1 MAAFQYKAKNRAGEL
16 VAGNVT
22 AADRRSALAE
32 LGRLG
37 YFPLTVEV
45 TEEKSGL
52 HQRGW
57 KQRVTRRDILL
68 FTQQLASLL
77 RSGMALSQ
85 ALEVLERRAQK
96 KAWQA
101 VLTVIR
107 NDIVQGET
115 LSGALRKHPKLF
127 SDFHVNL
134 VKAGEASG
142 ALDEVLVRLIQ
153 HYERSS
159 EARDKI
165 TGALIYPA
173 IIITVGIGTVIFFM
187 YVMVPRF
194 ATMFREMGRTMPLPT
209 RILIGVS
216 ESVTRYGWLALV
228 ALVVAVIIYRQQSRS
243 PSGRLAIDGWKL
255 RLPVMGNII
264 MAGALAQFARTL
276 ATLLENGVP
285 VLGALQIVE
294 ETMTNKVI
302 AAELREARA
311 RVTDGTSISQPLAK
325 GKIFPPM
332 LLDMLAVGEESGQVV
347 PSLKNIA
354 EMYDQELTRQLRVF
368 TTLLEPLI
376 ILLMAV
382 GVGSV
387 VVSILLAVFD
397 LSNGIGK

>member
-1 MAAFQYKAKNRAGEL
+1 MAAFLYKAKNRVGEL
-16 VAGNVT
+16 VTGNVT

-45 TEEKSGL
+45 TEEKAPAGS
-52 HQRGW
+52 RSW
-57 KQRVTRRDILL
+57 RQRVTRRDIML

-142 ALDEVLVRLIQ
+142 ALDEVLTRLIQ

-159 EARDKI
+159 EARDKVV
-165 TGALIYPA
+165 GALIYPA

-194 ATMFREMGRTMPLPT
+194 AAMFREMGRTMPLPT

-216 ESVTRYGWLALV
+216 ENVTRYGWIALV
-228 ALVVAVIIYRQQSRS
+228 ALVVAVIIYRQRVRS

-255 RLPVMGNII
+255 RLPVIGNII
-264 MAGALAQFARTL
+264 MSGALAQFARTL
-276 ATLLENGVP
+276 TTLLENGVP

-354 EMYDQELTRQLRVF
+354 EMYDQDLTRQLRVF
-368 TTLLEPLI
+368 TTLLEPVI

>member
-1 MAAFQYKAKNRAGEL
+1 MAAFLYRAKNRVGEL
-16 VAGNVT
+16 VTGNVT

-45 TEEKSGL
+45 TEEKAPAGS
-52 HQRGW
+52 RSW
-57 KQRVTRRDILL
+57 RQRVTRRDIML

-209 RILIGVS
+209 RVLIGVS
-216 ESVTRYGWLALV
+216 ETVTRYGWIALV
-228 ALVVAVIIYRQQSRS
+228 AVVAAVIIYRQQVRTSR
-243 PSGRLAIDGWKL
+243 GRLLIDGWKL
-255 RLPVMGNII
+255 RLPVIGNII
-264 MAGALAQFARTL
+264 MSGALAQFARTL

-354 EMYDQELTRQLRVF
+354 EMYDQDLTRQLRVF
-368 TTLLEPLI
+368 TTLLEPVI